1 LNILVNNAGIFEN
14 LKSTHQQEPNDW
26 QRIIDVN
33 LRGAFLM
40 AQEAS
45 SVMHVDSIGGV
56 IINIASVA
64 GQISHLV
71 AFVSMQLPQVYSFS
85 NDGCSRT

>member
-1 LNILVNNAGIFEN
+1 
-14 LKSTHQQEPNDW
+14 
-26 QRIIDVN
+26 
-33 LRGAFLM
+33 M

-64 GQISHLV
+64 EMSCFRALNACGVSIAALV
-71 AFVSMQLPQVYSFS
+71 MLTQTLAT
-85 NDGCSRT
+85 DIASRGIRVNAVAPGLFILQ